1 MSKKPWLRRLLFA
14 FALIA
19 ALALGFVILDFGL
32 RRWVR
37 SEGAFSVPDLVG
49 LSREEAYQT
58 AARRSLLL
66 EEGPA
71 EFDAWLPAGFVLRQR
86 PRSPETI
93 KEGRRVKIVLSA
105 GPQLAAIPDL
115 RGASER
121 QARLQ
126 LEDLGLTAG
135 HWTSVTG
142 AEAAGRV
149 LATRPAA
156 GTRVP
161 RGGRVDLLI
170 SQGPAGPGYLLPDFS
185 RLELEQVL
193 SMLQKAGLG
202 RPRIRYDEMAGR
214 RAGEILNQSLPAGSR
229 LSKGDDLELVVASG
243 S

>member
-1 MSKKPWLRRLLFA
+1 MSLKPWLRRLLF
-14 FALIA
+14 LVSLVV

-37 SEGAFSVPDLVG
+37 SEGSFAVTDLVG

-86 PRSPETI
+86 PRSPERV

-105 GPQLAAIPDL
+105 GPQLSAIPDL

-121 QARLQ
+121 QARLA

-135 HWTSVTG
+135 HWTRVPG

-149 LATRPAA
+149 LATRPAG

-170 SQGPAGPGYLLPDFS
+170 STGPAGHGYLLPDFS
-185 RLELEQVL
+185 ELALDQVL
-193 SMLQKAGLG
+193 SMLEDAGLG
-202 RPRIRYDEMAGR
+202 RPRIRYDEAAGR
-214 RAGEILNQSLPAGSR
+214 RAGAILNQSLPAGSR
-229 LSKGDDLELVVASG
+229 LTKGDDLELVVASG